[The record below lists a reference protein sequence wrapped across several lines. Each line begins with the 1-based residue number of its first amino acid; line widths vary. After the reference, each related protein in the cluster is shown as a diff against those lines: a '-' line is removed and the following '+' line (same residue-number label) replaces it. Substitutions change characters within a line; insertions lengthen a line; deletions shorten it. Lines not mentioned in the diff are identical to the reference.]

1 MQNNILKDLLKQYEE
16 KRNIAIKKLES
27 RKNSL
32 YEKNPE
38 LKNIEENL
46 NQLYLKKSK
55 YILLNKSTE
64 EINLLDNKIISLKNK
79 KQSLINNL
87 NIEKNYL
94 LLKYECQSC
103 NDTGYISD
111 ENGLTTMCSCLKQQ
125 LFNVAYNKSNIG
137 NLDKE
142 NFDNFNLKLFS
153 DEINLEKYN
162 SKISPRENIKYIK
175 KICLNFISNFDD
187 SNEKN
192 LLFTG
197 NTGLRKN
204 IFI

>member
-38 LKNIEENL
+38 
-46 NQLYLKKSK
+46 LKKSK

-153 DEINLEKYN
+153 DEINL
-162 SKISPRENIKYIK
+162 
-175 KICLNFISNFDD
+175 
-187 SNEKN
+187 
-192 LLFTG
+192 
-197 NTGLRKN
+197 
-204 IFI
+204 